1 MTPTFRL
8 GRVAGIEVG
17 ANWSWLLVVAL
28 IVWSLAAG
36 VFPDSNPGL
45 SDGTYLAM
53 AVVSA
58 LLFFLSLFLHELG
71 HALQAQREG
80 VAIDGITLWVFG
92 GVARFRGEIPSAR
105 AELRIAAAGPAVSL
119 VIGAVC
125 LGLAILVPLPS
136 AVDGCAVVAG
146 HRRSKS
152 GDPRRSGGRAGL
164 RDHLDR
170 PRLLRR
176 RFWGSVRRPVA
187 RLHRVLPVERGRG

>member
-53 AVVSA
+53 ALVAA

-71 HALQAQREG
+71 HALRRALP
-80 VAIDGITLWVFG
+80 A
-92 GVARFRGEIPSAR
+92 PSAR
-105 AELRIAAAGPAVSL
+105 PRPPPRHGQDPQGPNPAYQLAAPT
-119 VIGAVC
+119 
-125 LGLAILVPLPS
+125 
-136 AVDGCAVVAG
+136 
-146 HRRSKS
+146 
-152 GDPRRSGGRAGL
+152 
-164 RDHLDR
+164 
-170 PRLLRR
+170 
-176 RFWGSVRRPVA
+176 A
-187 RLHRVLPVERGRG
+187 R